1 MGSAG
6 FIKSGASSWRRWKR
20 TARGENISDLL
31 ALSLYIHGQ
40 RSWSSFCFAYL
51 NIFSCESVPF
61 RLESWPLCTL
71 NSVMNST
78 TCVSFWLKHV
88 AVFIDCFSF
97 FFFRSYRK
105 CWTTIQTK
113 GCLPKMLLCI
123 DFSVMSPCHFPTSDS
138 ESCKITGSFNAS
150 YI

>member
-97 FFFRSYRK
+97 FFLSILQEMLNYDPNKRLSAKNALVHRFFRDVSMP
-105 CWTTIQTK
+105 
-113 GCLPKMLLCI
+113 LPHLRLWVVQNNRL
-123 DFSVMSPCHFPTSDS
+123 F
-138 ESCKITGSFNAS
+138 
-150 YI
+150 

>member
-97 FFFRSYRK
+97 FFSILQEMLNYDPNKRLSAKNALVHRFFRDVSMP
-105 CWTTIQTK
+105 
-113 GCLPKMLLCI
+113 LPHLRLWVVQNNRL
-123 DFSVMSPCHFPTSDS
+123 F
-138 ESCKITGSFNAS
+138 
-150 YI
+150 

>member
-20 TARGENISDLL
+20 TARGENTSDLL

-97 FFFRSYRK
+97 FFSILQEMLNYDPNKRLSAKNALVHRFFRDVSMP
-105 CWTTIQTK
+105 
-113 GCLPKMLLCI
+113 LPHLRLWVVQNNRL
-123 DFSVMSPCHFPTSDS
+123 F
-138 ESCKITGSFNAS
+138 
-150 YI
+150 